1 METKQANYYQTVEVY
16 KKIIRQRTKDG
27 KDCQLL
33 RKRLLAIIT
42 NGKN

>member
-1 METKQANYYQTVEVY
+1 METKRANYYQVVGIY
-16 KKIIRQRTKDG
+16 KKIIRERTKVG
-27 KDCQLL
+27 KDSQAL